1 MDRFSGVIQAGDV
14 EPRIGQKEETEPGL
28 MAGGT
33 IQTTY
38 TVWQFSTAS
47 TGDIQK
53 R

>member
-1 MDRFSGVIQAGDV
+1 MGRFSAVIQTADV
-14 EPRIGQKEETEPGL
+14 EPRIEQKEKTEPASI
-28 MAGGT
+28 AGGT

-53 R
+53 P